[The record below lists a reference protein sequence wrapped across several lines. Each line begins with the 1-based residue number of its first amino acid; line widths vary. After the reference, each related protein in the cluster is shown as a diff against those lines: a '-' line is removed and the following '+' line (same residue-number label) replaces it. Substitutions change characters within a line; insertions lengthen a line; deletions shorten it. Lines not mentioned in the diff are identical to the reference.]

1 MNQYRGKP
9 PRVRK
14 STVVFVVLLTFVFF
28 YLFYQVH
35 NIKLKIESE
44 TPKQTGLV
52 KDPCLELRIL
62 DDQNK
67 SLAVKLRQSQSAL
80 LSELALQVELA
91 YQRGN
96 KALPVENIVALLKKY
111 DNTETKMYHKLYSGK

>member
-1 MNQYRGKP
+1 MSQYRGRP

-35 NIKLKIESE
+35 NIKIKIESE
-44 TPKQTGLV
+44 PPKQTGLV

-67 SLAVKLRQSQSAL
+67 SMIVKLRQRQSAL
-80 LSELALQVELA
+80 LSDLALQVELA
-91 YQRGN
+91 YHKGD
-96 KALPVENIVALLKKY
+96 KAVSMDKIVGLLKKY
-111 DNTETKMYHKLYSGK
+111 DNTETKMYNKLYRDK